1 MMNKKSKNKKLRR
14 KLSFVLF
21 VAAVGV
27 LMMRTMPGMS
37 GKIAKIAERRQEQT
51 AVTAWWGS
59 IYPEFCF
66 SEWDQYGC
74 DVEKFPSEQR
84 PKISFWLAQALDW

>member
-27 LMMRTMPGMS
+27 LMMRAMPGMS
-37 GKIAKIAERRQEQT
+37 GKIAKIAERRQEQILHGGGHCT
-51 AVTAWWGS
+51 RNSAS
-59 IYPEFCF
+59 R
-66 SEWDQYGC
+66 S
-74 DVEKFPSEQR
+74 SLR
-84 PKISFWLAQALDW
+84 KIKDRKMT

>member
-27 LMMRTMPGMS
+27 LMMRAMPGMS

-51 AVTAWWGS
+51 AVTAWWGTL
-59 IYPEFCF
+59 YPQFCF
-66 SEWDQYGC
+66 SQ
-74 DVEKFPSEQR
+74 FPEENKGQKDDI
-84 PKISFWLAQALDW
+84 KISFWLAQALDW

>member
-27 LMMRTMPGMS
+27 LMMRAMPGMS

-51 AVTAWWGS
+51 AVTAWWGTL
-59 IYPEFCF
+59 YPKFCF
-66 SEWDQYGC
+66 SQ
-74 DVEKFPSEQR
+74 FPEENKGQ
-84 PKISFWLAQALDW
+84 KDDILLACTGS

>member
-27 LMMRTMPGMS
+27 LMMRAMPGMS

-51 AVTAWWGS
+51 AVTGGHCTRNSAS
-59 IYPEFCF
+59 R
-66 SEWDQYGC
+66 S
-74 DVEKFPSEQR
+74 SLR
-84 PKISFWLAQALDW
+84 KIKDRKMT

>member
-1 MMNKKSKNKKLRR
+1 MNKKSKNKKLRR

-27 LMMRTMPGMS
+27 LMMRAMPGMS

-51 AVTAWWGS
+51 AVTAWWGT
-59 IYPEFCF
+59 IYPKFCF
-66 SEWDQYGC
+66 ADAKKDGKGS
-74 DVEKFPSEQR
+74 V
-84 PKISFWLAQALDW
+84 KISLWLAQALDW

>member
-27 LMMRTMPGMS
+27 LMMRAMPGMS
-37 GKIAKIAERRQEQT
+37 GKIAKNR
-51 AVTAWWGS
+51 
-59 IYPEFCF
+59 
-66 SEWDQYGC
+66 
-74 DVEKFPSEQR
+74 
-84 PKISFWLAQALDW
+84 

>member
-27 LMMRTMPGMS
+27 LMMEQCRECPG
-37 GKIAKIAERRQEQT
+37 R
-51 AVTAWWGS
+51 
-59 IYPEFCF
+59 
-66 SEWDQYGC
+66 
-74 DVEKFPSEQR
+74 
-84 PKISFWLAQALDW
+84 

>member
-27 LMMRTMPGMS
+27 LMMRATPGMS

-51 AVTAWWGS
+51 AVTRNSAS
-59 IYPEFCF
+59 R
-66 SEWDQYGC
+66 S
-74 DVEKFPSEQR
+74 SLR
-84 PKISFWLAQALDW
+84 KIKDRKMT

>member
-27 LMMRTMPGMS
+27 LMMRTMPGIRHRLSM
-37 GKIAKIAERRQEQT
+37 
-51 AVTAWWGS
+51 
-59 IYPEFCF
+59 
-66 SEWDQYGC
+66 
-74 DVEKFPSEQR
+74 
-84 PKISFWLAQALDW
+84 

>member
-27 LMMRTMPGMS
+27 LMSNAGNVREDS
-37 GKIAKIAERRQEQT
+37 KNR
-51 AVTAWWGS
+51 
-59 IYPEFCF
+59 
-66 SEWDQYGC
+66 
-74 DVEKFPSEQR
+74 
-84 PKISFWLAQALDW
+84 

>member
-27 LMMRTMPGMS
+27 LMMRATPGMS

-51 AVTAWWGS
+51 AGGGHCTRNSAS
-59 IYPEFCF
+59 R
-66 SEWDQYGC
+66 S
-74 DVEKFPSEQR
+74 SLR
-84 PKISFWLAQALDW
+84 KIKDRKMT

>member
-27 LMMRTMPGMS
+27 LMMRAMPGMS
-37 GKIAKIAERRQEQT
+37 GKIAKIAEDDRNRLQLLHGGGHCT
-51 AVTAWWGS
+51 RNSAS
-59 IYPEFCF
+59 R
-66 SEWDQYGC
+66 S
-74 DVEKFPSEQR
+74 SLR
-84 PKISFWLAQALDW
+84 KIKDRKMT

>member
-27 LMMRTMPGMS
+27 LMMRAMPGMS
-37 GKIAKIAERRQEQT
+37 GKIAKIAERRQEQA
-51 AVTAWWGS
+51 AVTAWWGHCTRNS
-59 IYPEFCF
+59 A
-66 SEWDQYGC
+66 SR
-74 DVEKFPSEQR
+74 SSLR
-84 PKISFWLAQALDW
+84 KIKDRKMT